1 MLERMEL
8 QDRVGLSESSRR
20 GVERA
25 IAGLGCL
32 ADVIRWGVRTVP
44 ERLVVDVVVQ
54 DEYTHDVILDYG
66 DGLYLV
72 FDTT

>member
-1 MLERMEL
+1 MEL
-8 QDRVGLSESSRR
+8 RDRVGLSAPLRIE
-20 GVERA
+20 VERS

-32 ADVIRWGVRTVP
+32 ADVVRWGVRTVP
-44 ERLVVDVVVQ
+44 ERLIVDVIVQ

-66 DGLYLV
+66 GGLYLV

>member
-1 MLERMEL
+1 MEL
-8 QDRVGLSESSRR
+8 RDRVGLPEPLRLD
-20 GVERA
+20 VERA
-25 IAGLGCL
+25 VAGLGCL

-44 ERLVVDVVVQ
+44 ERLIVDVIVQ

-66 DGLYLV
+66 DGLFLV